1 MKSLEVRV
9 PHDLEP
15 AEVRR
20 RLNVAIQRAQTDFA
34 DKVSEV
40 KSSWDGDD
48 RLQIAVVVMGMKF
61 DGEIDLLVEE
71 LVVRLNVPGMAGL
84 FAGKIRAGIEEQIC
98 GLLTASV

>member
-20 RLNVAIQRAQTDFA
+20 RLNVAFQRAQTDFA

-84 FAGKIRAGIEEQIC
+84 FAGKIRAGIEEQIG

>member
-84 FAGKIRAGIEEQIC
+84 FAGKIRAGIEEQIG
-98 GLLTASV
+98 GLLAASV

>member
-20 RLNVAIQRAQTDFA
+20 RLDVAIQRAQTDFA

-40 KSSWDGDD
+40 KSSWDGDE

-84 FAGKIRAGIEEQIC
+84 FAGRIRAGIEEQIG